1 MMPFTTGVAASSRR
15 RSIDV
20 VGRAAVA
27 GTQSGQASRNQCEII
42 LAFIIGSWVLPG
54 LPGEGALGCL
64 PNSSAVCGSFI
75 SGNGLGG
82 IAAERCH
89 CLCFDLLLT

>member
-1 MMPFTTGVAASSRR
+1 MPITTGVTASRRR
-15 RSIDV
+15 RSIDAV
-20 VGRAAVA
+20 DRAAVA
-27 GTQSGQASRNQCEII
+27 GTQSGRASRNTCEIV

-54 LPGEGALGCL
+54 LPDRGALSCL
-64 PNSSAVCGSFI
+64 PNSSAECGPLT

-89 CLCFDLLLT
+89 CLCFGLLLT